1 MSKPTAPT
9 GGGTRVV
16 IVDDHALVRSGFAT
30 LLRAWGYDVV
40 GEASDG
46 QAAIELVRECEPEVV
61 FMDITMPG
69 MNGIEAT
76 KAIKAQFPE
85 TRVVILTV
93 SAEEHDLLD
102 AIRSGAEGYLLKSLQ
117 QHELETM
124 IGHLSRGELVV
135 PPALAS
141 KLLAELRGEEHS
153 GNENLTERESEV
165 LRDVASGATSKEIG
179 QHLDISQ
186 NTVNFHLKN
195 IFSKLHLKNR
205 AQVVAW
211 AASHGYLEPNRG

>member
-1 MSKPTAPT
+1 MQVVAEAADGEETVRKSLESAPD
-9 GGGTRVV
+9 
-16 IVDDHALVRSGFAT
+16 IVL
-30 LLRAWGYDVV
+30 
-40 GEASDG
+40 
-46 QAAIELVRECEPEVV
+46 
-61 FMDITMPG
+61 MDITMPG

-153 GNENLTERESEV
+153 GDENLTERESEV